1 MNHPPPV
8 PPAVEVMT
16 VQPAGSRWRVTSSDG
31 SFEGV
36 FADART
42 AFRCAKAEA
51 EAHPGHVVSFISLR
65 QAA

>member
-1 MNHPPPV
+1 MNLPPPV
-8 PPAVEVMT
+8 PPALEVMT
-16 VQPAGSRWRVTSSDG
+16 VQPADGRWRVTSSDG

-51 EAHPGHVVSFISLR
+51 EAHPGHVVSFALLPK
-65 QAA
+65 AA